1 MAKTTKQ
8 LADEIG
14 VSKSAV
20 RKQLTEDFRAQ
31 YVHEVGNILQIDD
44 EGVQIIRDH
53 FGSDTAGD
61 ENDEVHTHTAHER
74 ARTPHSTRTNTG
86 ENAAWSDRNPADVE
100 LIQVLKDQL
109 EQRNQ
114 EIERR
119 SAEMAEMQRLMD
131 QSQQLLLST
140 QTENA
145 RLLALQNSG
154 SSSVGKAKEGEYSEV
169 HTHTDKERVRT
180 PDGTQSEMES
190 DAEKDAPPEQ
200 GMARCA
206 TNHQKPPKK
215 HWFWQKKN

>member
-20 RKQLTEDFRAQ
+20 RKQLTEDFRVQ
-31 YVHEVGNILQIDD
+31 HVHEVGNILQIDD
-44 EGVQIIRDH
+44 AGVQIIRDH
-53 FGSDTAGD
+53 FGSGTTGD
-61 ENDEVHTHTAHER
+61 KNSEVHTRTAHEHT
-74 ARTPHSTRTNTG
+74 RTPHSTRTNTD
-86 ENAAWSDRNPADVE
+86 ENAMWSDRNPADIE

-114 EIERR
+114 EIKRR
-119 SAEMAEMQRLMD
+119 SDEMAEMQRLMD

-145 RLLALQNSG
+145 RLLALQDSG

-169 HTHTDKERVRT
+169 HTHTDEERVRT
-180 PDGTQSEMES
+180 PDSMQSEKGS
-190 DAEKDAPPEQ
+190 KTK
-200 GMARCA
+200 GTVRR
-206 TNHQKPPKK
+206 TTSHQQSRKK
-215 HWFWQKKN
+215 HWWNIK

>member
-20 RKQLTEDFRAQ
+20 RKQMTENFRAQ
-31 YVHEVGNILQIDD
+31 YVHEIGNILQIDD
-44 EGVQIIRDH
+44 KGAQIIRDH
-53 FGSDTAGD
+53 FSSGTEG
-61 ENDEVHTHTAHER
+61 NQNGKVHTQ
-74 ARTPHSTRTNTG
+74 TPHGVRPHTS
-86 ENAAWSDRNPADVE
+86 ENAVWPDRNLADVE

-119 SAEMAEMQRLMD
+119 STEMAEMQRLMD

-145 RLLALQNSG
+145 QLRALQDSK
-154 SSSVGKAKEGEYSEV
+154 SSSMEKAKEGEYSEMY
-169 HTHTDKERVRT
+169 THTDEECVRT
-180 PDGTQSEMES
+180 PDITHSETSS
-190 DAEKDAPPEQ
+190 DTVQEPPAEQ
-200 GMARCA
+200 GKTSYA
-206 TNHQKPPKK
+206 TSRQKTQKK
-215 HWFWQKKN
+215 HWWSRK

>member
-61 ENDEVHTHTAHER
+61 ENDEAHTHTAHER
-74 ARTPHSTRTNTG
+74 TRTPHSTRTNTD
-86 ENAAWSDRNPADVE
+86 ENAVWSDRNPADVE

-145 RLLALQNSG
+145 RLLALQDSG
-154 SSSVGKAKEGEYSEV
+154 SSNVGKAKEGEYSEV
-169 HTHTDKERVRT
+169 RTNTDEKRVRT
-180 PDGTQSEMES
+180 PDGTQSEEGS
-190 DAEKDAPPEQ
+190 GDEKEAPVKKKS
-200 GMARCA
+200 ARRA
-206 TNHQKPPKK
+206 NNHQQTRKR
-215 HWFWQKKN
+215 HWWSVF

>member
-61 ENDEVHTHTAHER
+61 ENNEAHTHTAHEHT
-74 ARTPHSTRTNTG
+74 RTPHSTHTNTN
-86 ENAAWSDRNPADVE
+86 ENAACSDRNPADVE
-100 LIQVLKDQL
+100 LIQVLRDQL

-119 SAEMAEMQRLMD
+119 SIEMSEMQRLMD

-145 RLLALQNSG
+145 RLLALQDSG
-154 SSSVGKAKEGEYSEV
+154 ASSVEKVKEGEYSEV
-169 HTHTDKERVRT
+169 HTHTNEERVRT
-180 PDGTQSEMES
+180 PDSTQSESIS
-190 DAEKDAPPEQ
+190 DAEKDAPTEQ
-200 GMARCA
+200 GTARLA
-206 TNHQKPPKK
+206 TNHQKAPKK
-215 HWFWQKKN
+215 HWWSRNY